1 MREES
6 TAPGE
11 RGVTLSG
18 VRLTILVILRVA
30 VGWHFLY
37 EGLAKLYAPGWSS
50 AGYLELSRSAF
61 APVFNWIAANPS
73 VLRLVDLVNIWGL
86 MAIGLALILGLF
98 TRIACGSG
106 IVLLFLYYLANPPF
120 VGLDFGVPTEGHYLI
135 VNKNVVE
142 MAALIVLLAFPTGRF
157 LGLDRLIQIARNR
170 RSQTGAA
177 DKGSASQTGQA
188 GESQPA
194 VRGALDRRELLKA
207 LATLPVLGVFTVAVL
222 RKLGW
227 ESYEEKRLAEE
238 VDAITS
244 ATIKTFDFSSLKD
257 LRGTLPHAYIKDLKL
272 SRMILGGNL
281 IGGWAHARDLIYV
294 SKLIKAYHNKAKVFE
309 TFMLAERCGVNTILT
324 NPILCGVINE
334 YWRRK
339 LGNIQF
345 ISDCGGNDLLAMVKK
360 SIDNGACACY
370 VQGATADGLVRA
382 GKFDMIAKAL
392 DMIRQNGLPAGIGG
406 HYLGTIKAC
415 VEQGLEPDFWMKTL
429 HHTNYW
435 SAKLEEEHDNTW
447 CENPEETVAFMKDL
461 EQPWIAFKV
470 LAAGAIHPK
479 EGFRYAF
486 ENGAD
491 FICVGMY
498 DFQLV
503 DDVNI
508 ALNVLAEDIQRDR
521 PWRA

>member
-1 MREES
+1 VRQENS
-6 TAPGE
+6 VPGE

-18 VRLTILVILRVA
+18 VRLTILVILRVV

-73 VLRLVDLVNIWGL
+73 VLRIVDFVNIWGL
-86 MAIGLALILGLF
+86 IVIGLALILGFF
-98 TRIACGSG
+98 TRIACGAG
-106 IVLLFLYYLANPPF
+106 IVLLLAYYLANPPF

-142 MAALIVLLAFPTGRF
+142 MVALIVLLAFPTGTF
-157 LGLDRLIQIARNR
+157 LGLDRLIQIGRER
-170 RSQTGAA
+170 RAHAGAA
-177 DKGSASQTGQA
+177 DKGSVEKA
-188 GESQPA
+188 GEIGKPQPA
-194 VRGALDRRELLKA
+194 GRSALDRRELLRG
-207 LATLPVLGVFTVAVL
+207 LATLPLLGVFAVAVL

-227 ESYEEKRLAEE
+227 ESYEERRLAEE
-238 VDAITS
+238 ADAVTS

-257 LRGTLPHAYIKDLKL
+257 LRGTLPQVYIKNLKL

-294 SKLIKAYHNKAKVFE
+294 SKLIKSYHNKAKIFE

-345 ISDCGGNDLLAMVKK
+345 ISDCGGNDLMAMVKK
-360 SIDNGACACY
+360 SIDSGACACY
-370 VQGATADGLVRA
+370 VQGATADGLVQA
-382 GKFDMIAKAL
+382 GKFDLIAKAL

-406 HYLGTIKAC
+406 HYLHTIKAC
-415 VEQGLEPDFWMKTL
+415 VEQGLDPDFWMKTL

-435 SAKLEEEHDNTW
+435 SAKIEEQHDNIW
-447 CENPEETVAFMKDL
+447 CEKPAETVAFMKAL
-461 EQPWIAFKV
+461 ERPWIAFKV

-479 EGFRYAF
+479 DGFRYAF

-498 DFQLV
+498 DFQIV

-508 ALNVLAEDIQRDR
+508 ALNVLAEGMQRER

>member
-1 MREES
+1 MREENKVL
-6 TAPGE
+6 TEKP
-11 RGVTLSG
+11 VTLSA

-30 VGWHFLY
+30 IGWHFLY
-37 EGLAKLYAPGWSS
+37 EGLAKLFAPAWSS
-50 AGYLELSRSAF
+50 ASYLELSRWAF
-61 APVFNWIAANPS
+61 APVFNWIAANPA
-73 VLRLVDLVNIWGL
+73 VLRFVDLINIWGL
-86 MAIGLALILGLF
+86 IAIGLALILGLF
-98 TRIACGSG
+98 TRIACFSG
-106 IVLLFLYYLANPPF
+106 ILLLLVYYVANPPF

-135 VNKNVVE
+135 VNKNLVE
-142 MAALIVLLAFPTGRF
+142 MVALCVLLIFPTGTF
-157 LGLDRLIQIARNR
+157 LGLDRFIRLARTR
-170 RSQTGAA
+170 KSKALSAATGSAEQTGHIAQPQP
-177 DKGSASQTGQA
+177 SSRAS
-188 GESQPA
+188 
-194 VRGALDRRELLKA
+194 LDRREFLRG
-207 LATLPVLGVFTVAVL
+207 LATLPVLGVFTLAVL

-227 ESYEEKRLAEE
+227 ESYEEKQLEDE

-244 ATIKTFDFSSLKD
+244 ATIKTFDFSDLKD
-257 LRGTLPHAYIKDLKL
+257 LHGKLPQGRIKDLNL

-309 TFMLAERCGVNTILT
+309 TFMLAEKCGVNTILT

-345 ISDCGGNDLLAMVKK
+345 ISDCGGKDLLAMVKK

-370 VQGATADGLVRA
+370 VQGATADALVQA
-382 GKFDMIAKAL
+382 GEFDLIAQAL
-392 DMIRQNGLPAGIGG
+392 DLIRQNGLPAGIGG
-406 HYLGTIKAC
+406 HYLDTIKAC
-415 VEQGLEPDFWMKTL
+415 VEHGLEPDFWMKTL

-435 SAKLEEEHDNTW
+435 SAKPEQKHDNIW
-447 CENPEETVAFMKDL
+447 CENPAETIAFMKDL

-470 LAAGAIHPK
+470 LAAGAIHPEK
-479 EGFRYAF
+479 GFPYAF
-486 ENGAD
+486 KNGAD

-498 DFQLV
+498 DFQIV

-508 ALNVLAEDIQRDR
+508 ALKILTEKLHRER